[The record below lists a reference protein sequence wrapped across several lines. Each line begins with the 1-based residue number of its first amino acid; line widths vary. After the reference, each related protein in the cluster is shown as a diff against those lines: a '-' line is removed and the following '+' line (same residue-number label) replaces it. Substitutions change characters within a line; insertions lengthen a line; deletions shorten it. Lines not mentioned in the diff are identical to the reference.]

1 MMKYRKLAFAL
12 ALSMTLLAGCGGSG
26 TPASSA
32 APAPSSAAPAAE
44 SSAPAEHKVSGSF
57 LFPAST

>member
-1 MMKYRKLAFAL
+1 MKYRKLAFAL

-32 APAPSSAAPAAE
+32 APAAE